1 MELSIRGMFRPSL
14 AQLRCYRGFTLYLW
28 RCRQVATILK
38 LAQASFI
45 LPCQLAIANYS
56 NLMLIVVKARYQ
68 DLCLTLVGIR
78 PLARLLSPSLFVPS
92 SNPLPWAGLTFF
104 HFLRKNSASL
114 SLP

>member
-45 LPCQLAIANYS
+45 LSIGLVIANYS
-56 NLMLIVVKARYQ
+56 KLYITNLEHMLIGGWYR
-68 DLCLTLVGIR
+68 R
-78 PLARLLSPSLFVPS
+78 RSLHPS
-92 SNPLPWAGLTFF
+92 SARAP
-104 HFLRKNSASL
+104 
-114 SLP
+114 